1 MFYHVI
7 SLAHSL
13 KGIALVALLALAP
26 APILADDPEI
36 WLISEI
42 QGTPDTWGR
51 NRFGHTDVSP
61 LLGHRVTVEAVVVG
75 DFQSGD
81 EDPTRD
87 LGGFFLQE
95 ETWDEDDDPRSSE
108 GIFVFDQDFGVN
120 VQLGDRVRVTGVVDH
135 YFGETR
141 ISQVSAVEVLA
152 SNRLKDVTPAR
163 ISLSDNTAVTRN
175 QNGAYQPDLEF
186 YEGMWVIIEEPL
198 QITEQ
203 FRLGRFNEIKLI
215 AGDRP
220 FQFTQ
225 KHAPNAQAFD
235 AHQRSVAARSIVY
248 DDGRNVQNAPVHQ
261 LDGFEDYREAT
272 AKRMGDQVVGLSGV
286 LDYKWA
292 GNPASGATWRIRSQ
306 RQGANPFTSTKAGNS
321 PNPRPLQPPEVAGE
335 VRIASFNVLNLF
347 HTLDRRNARTARGL
361 SPRGARNELEQRRQM
376 DKLVNTLVALDA
388 AVVGLV
394 ELENEF
400 YPQEEQQ
407 TTALGQLVTAINE
420 RLQAPV
426 YDYVYPGQ
434 RFVGTDAIAVG
445 IIYQPAQVKL
455 TPGSQVAMLN
465 DTLLAQL
472 PGWAEHDFQAAPV
485 FDGPATNRVPLA
497 AHFTHRASGGTF
509 KVVANHFK
517 AKGTSGISGDGSA
530 NDDQGDGAAY
540 WNQRRLHAAQALLA
554 WLATHPTGLAEERVV
569 IMGDLNA
576 YAQEAP
582 IQYLLA
588 EGYHSV
594 HPPGAYSYVFDGQKG
609 TLDYMLLSDA
619 LWPAF
624 QQAAVWNINADEASV
639 LDFSLKYGR
648 SATLFD
654 NRTPTRSSD
663 HDPMLVGLNP
673 VPPKLTPAAVRDYF
687 LLALASGEL
696 AAQRGNAWQRTLY
709 LFRYFDAL
717 DRAAVAV
724 QLGHDACPFYQ
735 PLMSLDYDASGL
747 QGDGAALL
755 LRNLEA
761 VYRQLAC

>member
-1 MFYHVI
+1 MNRRLI
-7 SLAHSL
+7 SLVSL
-13 KGIALVALLALAP
+13 ITKFVLFPLLGLSSGHLLAE
-26 APILADDPEI
+26 DPEI

-61 LLGHRVTVEAVVVG
+61 LRGHRVTIEAVVVG

-81 EDPTRD
+81 DDSYRD

-141 ISQVSAVEVLA
+141 ISQVSVVEVLD
-152 SNRLKDVTPAR
+152 SDRLEDVTPAR
-163 ISLSDNTAVTRN
+163 ISLSDNNAVTRN
-175 QNGAYQPDLEF
+175 QNGAYQPDLEY

-198 QITEQ
+198 QIIEQ
-203 FRLGRFNEIKLI
+203 FRLGRFNEIKLV
-215 AGDRP
+215 AGERP

-225 KHAPNAQAFD
+225 KHAPSPEAYD
-235 AHQRSVAARSIVY
+235 AHLRSVAARSIVY

-272 AKRMGDQVVGLSGV
+272 AKRMGDQIVGLTGI

-306 RQGANPFTSTKAGNS
+306 RPGSVQFTSTKDGNS
-321 PNPRPLQPPEVAGE
+321 PNPRPLQPPDVAGDL
-335 VRIASFNVLNLF
+335 RIASFNVLNLF
-347 HTLDRRNARTARGL
+347 QTLDRRNARTARGL
-361 SPRGARNELEQRRQM
+361 SPRGARNELERRRQM
-376 DKLVNTLVALDA
+376 DKLVNTLTALNA

-400 YPQEEQQ
+400 YPPSDERA
-407 TTALGQLVTAINE
+407 TALTQLVSALNH

-434 RFVGTDAIAVG
+434 RFVGADAIAVG
-445 IIYQPAQVKL
+445 IIYQPARVKL

-465 DTLLAQL
+465 DSLLAQL
-472 PGWAEHDFQAAPV
+472 PTWSQHDFEAAPV

-497 AHFTHRASGGTF
+497 AHFTHKASGGTF
-509 KVVANHFK
+509 KVVVNHFK
-517 AKGTSGISGDGSA
+517 AKGPSGISGDGSA

-540 WNQRRLHAAQALLA
+540 WNQRRLHGAQALLA
-554 WLATHPTGLAEERVV
+554 WLETHPTGIAEQRVV

-582 IQYLLA
+582 LQYLLA
-588 EGYHSV
+588 GGYRNTQ
-594 HPPGAYSYVFDGQKG
+594 PAGAYSYVFDGQKG
-609 TLDYMLLSDA
+609 TLDYVLLSDA
-619 LWPAF
+619 LWPAL
-624 QQAAVWNINADEASV
+624 QGAAIWNINSDEAPI
-639 LDFSLKYGR
+639 LDFSLNYGR

-663 HDPMLVGLNP
+663 HDPTLIGLSLS
-673 VPPKLTPAAVRDYF
+673 PPALSPAALRDYF
-687 LLALASGEL
+687 LLALSAGEL
-696 AAQRGNAWQRTLY
+696 GAQKQSAWQRGVY

-717 DRAAVAV
+717 DRAAVAD
-724 QLGHDACPFYQ
+724 QRGQDACPIYR
-735 PLMSLDYDASGL
+735 PLLSLEADASGL
-747 QGDGAALL
+747 QGDGAAVL
-755 LRNLEA
+755 LRKLQD
-761 VYRQLAC
+761 VSRQLNC